1 MQVFK
6 TAIRIVLSRPVYLL
20 VYVIFLS
27 MLGVFITGGINI
39 STEDGEYAA
48 TKTPFAVVDR
58 DDSELS
64 ESLTA
69 FLSENGQAVEVA
81 DEPFALQDAVA
92 TGEAR
97 YLLIIPPGYGDA
109 FLEAARTGSSEPM
122 LESTYSFA
130 TIGGALVDEQVNQYL
145 GLVRATAILE
155 PEATSSSIMAQAD
168 EAISSSADV
177 ETVQTRN
184 AVMPADRFAF
194 YLQWGTYTMTAAI
207 VVCIG
212 FLMGAFSRTDLH
224 RRNLT
229 SPMSSLQ
236 LGLQKAAACLLV
248 TIAVCAATCGIGL
261 LAFGSSLQGVSVQ
274 IITLVLA
281 CAFAFSL
288 VPLSIGFLLGQ
299 LGANEMV
306 SNAVGNIGGMIMSF
320 LGGAWISLDYL
331 APEVQMFSR
340 FTPTYWYVDAI
351 NQSIHLT
358 TMDFASIAPVLA
370 DIGIVL
376 LFAATLMIVALA
388 AGRIRM
394 RSAEAGGN
402 AAATGL

>member
-6 TAIRIVLSRPVYLL
+6 TAIRIVLGRPVYLL

-27 MLGVFITGGINI
+27 LLGVFVTGGV
-39 STEDGEYAA
+39 TTGAGDGEYAA
-48 TKTPFAVVDR
+48 TKTPFAVIDR

-64 ESLTA
+64 ESLTS
-69 FLSENGQAVEVA
+69 FLGENGQAVEVA
-81 DEPFALQDAVA
+81 DESFALQDAVA

-109 FLEAARTGSSEPM
+109 FLEAARRGSDEPT

-145 GLVRATAILE
+145 GLVRAATILE
-155 PEATSSSIMAQAD
+155 PEATPSSIIAQAD

-177 ETVQTRN
+177 EAVQTQN
-184 AVMPADRFAF
+184 AAVPADRFAF
-194 YLQWGTYTMTAAI
+194 YLQWGTYTMTASI

-212 FLMGAFSRTDLH
+212 FLMSAFGRTDLH

-229 SPMSSLQ
+229 SPMGSLR

-248 TIAVCAATCGIGL
+248 TIVVCAVTCGIGFI
-261 LAFGSSLQGVSVQ
+261 AFGSSLQGVPVQ

-281 CAFAFSL
+281 CALAFSL
-288 VPLSIGFLLGQ
+288 VPLSIGFFLGQ

-331 APEVQMFSR
+331 APEVQTFSR

-351 NQSIHLT
+351 NRSIHLT
-358 TMDFASIAPVLA
+358 TTDLASIAPVLA

-376 LFAATLMIVALA
+376 LFAATLMVVALA